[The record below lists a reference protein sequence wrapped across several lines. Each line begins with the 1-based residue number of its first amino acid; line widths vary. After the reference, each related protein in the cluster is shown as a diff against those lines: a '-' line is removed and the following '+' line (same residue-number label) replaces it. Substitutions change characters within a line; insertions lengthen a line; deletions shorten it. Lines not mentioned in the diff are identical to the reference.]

1 MENKETNQT
10 EQSKKD
16 ISEEHLSRVDES
28 LRRLENYERQLRTGH
43 QDVAEYIQ
51 SLRIS
56 NPYIK
61 SCITQLKT
69 FDFLI
74 QEFEIVF
81 NNIVKIIPE
90 EKLKELRQKLIYCRE
105 INVGKYGKTHTP
117 IYDRSKDT
125 NILKE
130 IIFEDAFYTLTD
142 ELSKLRKQ
150 LINELSHLLWIGKE
164 KQPEQV
170 EG

>member
-1 MENKETNQT
+1 MENKETNLT
-10 EQSKKD
+10 EESKKD

-28 LRRLENYERQLRTGH
+28 LRRLEFYERQLRTGH
-43 QDVAEYIQ
+43 QEIFEYIK
-51 SLRIS
+51 SLRIPNS
-56 NPYIK
+56 YNQ

-81 NNIVKIIPE
+81 NNIEKIISE
-90 EKLKELRQKLIYCRE
+90 EKLKELRKKLIYCRE
-105 INVGKYGKTHTP
+105 INVGKHGKTHTP
-117 IYDRSKDT
+117 IYDKSKDT

-130 IIFEDAFYTLTD
+130 IIFEDAFYILTG
-142 ELSKLRKQ
+142 ELSNLRKE

-164 KQPEQV
+164 QQPEQV

>member
-1 MENKETNQT
+1 MENKETNPT
-10 EQSKKD
+10 EESKKD
-16 ISEEHLSRVDES
+16 ISQEHLSRVDES

-51 SLRIS
+51 SLRIPNS
-56 NPYIK
+56 YNH

-81 NNIVKIIPE
+81 NNIEKIIPE
-90 EKLKELRQKLIYCRE
+90 EKLKELRKKLIYCRE
-105 INVGKYGKTHTP
+105 INVGKHGKTHTP
-117 IYDRSKDT
+117 IYDRSNNT

-130 IIFEDAFYTLTD
+130 IIFEDAFYILTG
-142 ELSKLRKQ
+142 ELSNLRKE

-164 KQPEQV
+164 KQIEQV